1 MIRLDASS
9 YIVAAI
15 GILVPVVYAVFVI
28 CHLSDETRKRVQQNG
43 GLSMAGLQTALHSAF
58 IKQEQ
63 EKTAPKPPA
72 DKKT

>member
-28 CHLSDETRKRVQQNG
+28 FLTRRGREFSKMD
-43 GLSMAGLQTALHSAF
+43 GLSMVGLQTALHSAF

-63 EKTAPKPPA
+63 EKPARKPPA

>member
-43 GLSMAGLQTALHSAF
+43 GALDGRSTNRPSQRVH
-58 IKQEQ
+58 
-63 EKTAPKPPA
+63 
-72 DKKT
+72 

>member
-9 YIVAAI
+9 YIVVAI
-15 GILVPVVYAVFVI
+15 GILVPLVYALFVI
-28 CHLSDETRKRVQQNG
+28 FLTRRGREFSKMG

>member
-15 GILVPVVYAVFVI
+15 GILVPVVYALFVI
-28 CHLSDETRKRVQQNG
+28 FLTRRGREFSKMG

>member
-15 GILVPVVYAVFVI
+15 GILVPVVYAASSVI
-28 CHLSDETRKRVQQNG
+28 FLTRRGREFSKMG

>member
-15 GILVPVVYAVFVI
+15 GILVPLVYALFVI
-28 CHLSDETRKRVQQNG
+28 FLTRRGREFSKMG